1 MKWAI
6 IVALIIAFAVS
17 LIYPWKRRSESSS
30 FKPEL
35 LDKPNKPKE
44 DEPTDNDNDN
54 DNDK

>member
-54 DNDK
+54 DK